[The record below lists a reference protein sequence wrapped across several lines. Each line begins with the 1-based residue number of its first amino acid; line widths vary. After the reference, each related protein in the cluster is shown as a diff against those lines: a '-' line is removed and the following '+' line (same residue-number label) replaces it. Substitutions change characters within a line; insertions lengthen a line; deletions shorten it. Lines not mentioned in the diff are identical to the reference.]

1 MTTYKRGKYFAYDD
15 VLRAGSQK
23 RVTKPQD
30 HLREARRKVLLKR
43 FLGRRN
49 KKKEKNE
56 ASFLFVECIKRRLS
70 V

>member
-23 RVTKPQD
+23 RVTKPQER
-30 HLREARRKVLLKR
+30 LREARRKVFSKR

-49 KKKEKNE
+49 KKREK
-56 ASFLFVECIKRRLS
+56 
-70 V
+70 